1 MEITFF
7 KMHGTLNDFVVF
19 HDLDNKVTLDVAQVS
34 RLCDRRAGVGADGV
48 IVVRRSSS
56 ADFFMDYINADGS
69 LAEMCG
75 NGIRCLAKYAF
86 DQGLTDKTTLPVE
99 TRAGIKILDLIT
111 GPDHTVSRVR
121 VDMGKPVFE
130 PEKIPAQVRDAQTP
144 VLDLPLEVDGTTFQV
159 NLVSMGNPHCVI
171 LTDGATDDLHTRFGP
186 LIETHPLFPA
196 KTNVEFIHVAQPGR
210 VVMKVWERGSGE
222 TLSCGTGA
230 CASMVVATLKGLVKD
245 TAVVELPG
253 GELEIE
259 WKGMGSHVVM
269 TGPAVTVYSGTITI

>member
-1 MEITFF
+1 MEITFS

-19 HDLDNKVTLDVAQVS
+19 DDLDNAVSLTETQVS

-48 IVVRRSSS
+48 IVVRRSST

-86 DQGLTDKTTLPVE
+86 DRGLTDKTTLPVE
-99 TRAGIKILDLIT
+99 TRAGIKILDLVT
-111 GPDHTVSRVR
+111 GPDRKVSRVR

-130 PEKIPAQVRDAQTP
+130 PEKIPAQVQGVRTP
-144 VLDLPLEVDGTTFQV
+144 ILDHPLQVDGTTFGV

-171 LTDGATDDLHTRFGP
+171 VVDHAADDLPKRFGP
-186 LIETHPLFPA
+186 LIEKHPLFPA
-196 KTNVEFIHVAQPGR
+196 KTNVEFIHVPAAGR

-230 CASMVVATLKGLVKD
+230 CASMVVAALKGLIGD
-245 TAVVELPG
+245 TATVVLPG

-269 TGPAVTVYSGTITI
+269 TGPAVTVYSGMITI